1 MREKLNDY
9 DNSSDFIEDRETQKQ
24 MVHPYRNYQLMIIV
38 MIIIFIILSI
48 ININLNSELKKT
60 ISEDKELAQKISE
73 LTEESSYMEEFSKRV
88 DVNYKEIFGLD
99 KEKNIDI
106 IHNYNELE
114 SLSYAIYEMGT
125 VSYHLCYKAS
135 EDGENPLK
143 FRDLCGGIGPTLFL
157 IETMDGYRFA
167 AYTNLYFTNDDQ
179 FKGFREDD
187 EAFIFSFDT
196 MKKYKIK
203 QPQYAVFDKKGSFP
217 TFGVNDIFLGSDNV
231 LSKGNCYT
239 LFPVSYEKDNDNVG
253 DYLLN
258 GGMKKFKVKEL
269 EVLWPFIYK
278 QY

>member
-9 DNSSDFIEDRETQKQ
+9 DNSSDFIDDRETQKQ
-24 MVHPYRNYQLMIIV
+24 LVHPYRNYQLMIIV

-60 ISEDKELAQKISE
+60 ISDDKELAQKISE
-73 LTEESSYMEEFSKRV
+73 LNEESSYMEDFSKRV

-114 SLSYAIYEMGT
+114 TLSFAIYEKGT
-125 VSYHLCYKAS
+125 VSYHLCYKAT
-135 EDGENPLK
+135 EDGESPNK
-143 FRDLCGGIGPTLFL
+143 FRELCGGIGPTLFL
-157 IETMDGYRFA
+157 IETIDGYRFA
-167 AYTNLYFTNDDQ
+167 AYTNLYFTIDGQ
-179 FKGFREDD
+179 FNGFREDD

-203 QPQYAVFDKKGSFP
+203 QPQYAVFDKIGQFP
-217 TFGVNDIFLGSDNV
+217 TFGVNDIFLGSNNI
-231 LSKGNCYT
+231 LSEGNCYT
-239 LFPVSYEKDNDNVG
+239 LFPVSFERDNDNLG